1 MKVYITPDRRAVF
14 EKKVAK
20 IAKHLSIEPHITISE
35 PMMKMRTTHYIY
47 NKGWGGYDKTKD
59 YIEVCEV
66 NIDIE
71 SETKWKLVATV
82 YFKEEMVALCDSK
95 LFKET
100 PSYLGL
106 KYKKCDACGHT
117 SSNRAIS
124 HIFFNTETGEW
135 QQLGSECAKMVFGT
149 ALDKFVVKLNE
160 VVEISL
166 GCTEDDFGE
175 WVAKQ
180 PDHYFQQALNI
191 NLALSVT
198 REYRKE
204 NPSWEKAW
212 YDVNN
217 IKHDGTTTLLNDYF
231 DRYAGEIPVDEAY
244 VAKVREYVMALP
256 ESDFNDSIRA
266 AFENDFIPRHKI
278 FTIFFAAKMYEESLT
293 SGDWAKVVSEYPSG
307 ASIDLKGAKLLSK
320 ELVQDFYY
328 GGNYWFA
335 RFSVNGITFRK
346 SISNWFSFEDKFM
359 DEDGSFTFNAAVKYI
374 DGRRREIEL
383 GGRIRK
389 CN

>member
-95 LFKET
+95 LFKEI

-204 NPSWEKAW
+204 NGKYSPYMYLGEC
-212 YDVNN
+212 
-217 IKHDGTTTLLNDYF
+217 DYISHNGNKPVSF
-231 DRYAGEIPVDEAY
+231 IWKLKNSIPG
-244 VAKVREYVMALP
+244 K
-256 ESDFNDSIRA
+256 
-266 AFENDFIPRHKI
+266 FISSANKNV
-278 FTIFFAAKMYEESLT
+278 L
-293 SGDWAKVVSEYPSG
+293 
-307 ASIDLKGAKLLSK
+307 
-320 ELVQDFYY
+320 
-328 GGNYWFA
+328 
-335 RFSVNGITFRK
+335 
-346 SISNWFSFEDKFM
+346 
-359 DEDGSFTFNAAVKYI
+359 
-374 DGRRREIEL
+374 
-383 GGRIRK
+383 
-389 CN
+389 

>member
-1 MKVYITPDRRAVF
+1 MKIYITPDHRAVF

-20 IAKHLSIEPHITISE
+20 IAKHLSIEPQITISE

-47 NKGWGGYDKTKD
+47 NKGWDGYGKTKD

-71 SETKWKLVATV
+71 SEAKWKLVATV
-82 YFKEEMVALCDSK
+82 YFKEGMVALCDSK
-95 LFKET
+95 LFKDI
-100 PSYLGL
+100 PAHLGL
-106 KYKKCDACGHT
+106 KYKKCDACEHT

-149 ALDKFVVKLNE
+149 ALDRFIVKLNE
-160 VVEISL
+160 VIEISF

-180 PDHYFQQALNI
+180 PDHYFQQALNTD
-191 NLALSVT
+191 LALSVT

-204 NPSWEKAW
+204 NPNWEKAW

-217 IKHDGTTTLLNDYF
+217 IKHDGTTALLNDYF
-231 DRYAGEIPVDEAY
+231 DRNAGKIAVDEAY
-244 VAKVREYVMALP
+244 TEEVRKYIATLP
-256 ESDFNDSIRA
+256 EGDFNDSIRA
-266 AFENDFIPRHKI
+266 AFENDFIPRHKV
-278 FTIFFAAKMYEESLT
+278 FAIFFAAKMYEESLT

-320 ELVQDFYY
+320 ERVQDFYY
-328 GGNYWFA
+328 GGSYWLA
-335 RFSVNGITFRK
+335 KFSVNGVTFRK
-346 SISNWFSFEDKFM
+346 SISNWLSFEDKFM
-359 DEDGSFTFNAAVKYI
+359 DEDGSYTFNAAVKYI
-374 DGRRREIEL
+374 DDRRREIEL
-383 GGRIRK
+383 GGRTRK